1 MGCQLFGV
9 QRIQGSVVGFQG
21 LHKAGVVPRLVGLVG
36 QSVVG
41 LVPFLQE
48 WGGGAGEGSGG
59 EGFGW
64 IEWEVLRDYVNRCRS
79 R

>member
-36 QSVVG
+36 QPVVG
-41 LVPFLQE
+41 LVPFLRE
-48 WGGGAGEGSGG
+48 RGVSGCRVGG

-79 R
+79 G